1 MTLMR
6 LVVAGVILSAIV
18 SAQAPANRSQLA
30 GTITTVDAGANK
42 LTLKSDKGEDVT
54 VTTTARTLLLK
65 MPPGETDPKKGEKIT
80 LGGLAA
86 GDRAVVVPA
95 AESTD
100 PKSMDARAVL
110 VMSKS
115 DVASLQQRDVDDWKK
130 RGTTGNVTT
139 IDAAAKSVTIKAGS
153 RSFTVKPSDKTA
165 FFRYAPDSARFSD
178 AKPSSFAEIKDGDQ
192 MRVLGNKSEDGA
204 TILAEKIVSGSF
216 RQIAA
221 TISAVDPA
229 KGELTVKDLASKAT
243 LTIKVVS
250 DTTMKKLPEQMA
262 AMLARRYS
270 PAAQQGAGGGA
281 GGGRGMGGGR
291 GGDVGQML
299 DNLPPLPLA
308 DLKKG
313 DAIMVS
319 TTQGTDAAHATGIM
333 LLAGVEPLLTAS
345 PNATRDLMSG
355 WSLGGGG
362 GEGGQ

>member
-1 MTLMR
+1 MILMR
-6 LVVAGVILSAIV
+6 LAVAGVILSAIL
-18 SAQAPANRSQLA
+18 SAQAPANRSQVA
-30 GTITTVDAGANK
+30 GTITAVDAGGNK

-65 MPPGETDPKKGEKIT
+65 MPPGETDPKKGAKIT

-95 AESTD
+95 TDSTD
-100 PKSMDARAVL
+100 PKNMDARAVL

-130 RGTTGNVTT
+130 RGTTGNVTG
-139 IDAAAKSVTIKAGS
+139 IDASAKTVTIKAGS
-153 RSFTVKPSDKTA
+153 RTFTVKPSDKTT
-165 FFRYAPDSARFSD
+165 FFRYAPDSAHFSD

-192 MRVLGNKSEDGA
+192 MRVLGNRSEDGA

-243 LTIKVVS
+243 MTIKIVP

-270 PAAQQGAGGGA
+270 PAAQQGAGGG
-281 GGGRGMGGGR
+281 GGGRGPGGGR

-319 TTQGTDAAHATGIM
+319 TTQGTDATHATGIM